1 MHIVFYELGCELHQ
15 SQIALNSASLG
26 HPYGPHMLML
36 CGDAGGHGFSTGR
49 ISAFEGAA
57 RVSAMFLLLSIGH
70 CRSLMVFGATIFLVG
85 STVYHDQGLAYH

>member
-1 MHIVFYELGCELHQ
+1 
-15 SQIALNSASLG
+15 
-26 HPYGPHMLML
+26 MLML

-85 STVYHDQGLAYH
+85 STVYHDQGLAYHSAQLMESC

>member
-1 MHIVFYELGCELHQ
+1 
-15 SQIALNSASLG
+15 
-26 HPYGPHMLML
+26 MLML